1 MSDEALRSEL
11 MTLLVAGQE
20 TSGILLVCLPLLE
33 LRVRYFHVKSSK
45 GLMSQPPGVPP
56 FDSLVRINAVLVI

>member
-20 TSGILLVCLPLLE
+20 TSGILLVGAWCLTIDE
-33 LRVRYFHVKSSK
+33 LT
-45 GLMSQPPGVPP
+45 
-56 FDSLVRINAVLVI
+56 N